1 MIKIQR
7 LFLLLAF
14 NITAYCTVFINQ
26 EGYLTSSEK
35 FVFTTSG
42 ADSFYICD
50 AATGRIKFRG
60 TLTSWT
66 VSDEMTGLTLSKG
79 NFTSFRETGR
89 YFISTKDG
97 ERSFEFSI
105 SDSVYENV
113 YKTSLKG
120 FYYWRCGSMLLG
132 AHAGVYYH
140 TACHTTDGFY
150 HTSTGLSGFRSVSG
164 GWHDAGDYGKY
175 IVNAGVTVSTML
187 LAYELFPDRF
197 YNDDLNIPESGNSIP
212 DLLDENKYE
221 IDWFL
226 KMQNTDGGVFFK
238 VTKNNFESFI
248 MPNYD
253 SGMRNIYTISSTA
266 TGDFASVLAKASRI
280 YSAFDTSFSIKCMAA
295 AELAWSYLEAHTS
308 IVPAG
313 GFKNPSDT
321 FTGGYG
327 DSDDRDERLWAAC
340 ELFLSTGKDKYHD
353 YFKSHYNEAGIF
365 TGAMGWGNVRS
376 LALLTYLLSDN
387 PNTDSSIKNT
397 LKAALKTYC
406 DKLVT
411 RRNASGFHLTLSSS
425 EFNWG
430 CNSDVLNKAI
440 LLIAEYQLTADMNYY
455 NTALDQ
461 LNYILG
467 CNAHNI
473 SFVTGTGTSS
483 VMHPHHRPS
492 EADKITAPVP
502 GLLAGG
508 PDKYLSDDVLKARF
522 NSSTPPALCYVDVME
537 SYASNEV
544 AINWNSPLVFV
555 TGFFKGVSK
564 PSGLGTLEQIIP
576 SQIEL
581 EQNFPNPF
589 NGSTVIRFHLPAE
602 EDITINIFD
611 SLGNLVHTKD
621 LDLCRS
627 GENYYTWNT
636 NDNTGNQPATGIYF
650 YQVIGRTYTAS
661 KKMILLK

>member
-1 MIKIQR
+1 
-7 LFLLLAF
+7 
-14 NITAYCTVFINQ
+14 
-26 EGYLTSSEK
+26 
-35 FVFTTSG
+35 
-42 ADSFYICD
+42 
-50 AATGRIKFRG
+50 
-60 TLTSWT
+60 
-66 VSDEMTGLTLSKG
+66 
-79 NFTSFRETGR
+79 
-89 YFISTKDG
+89 
-97 ERSFEFSI
+97 
-105 SDSVYENV
+105 
-113 YKTSLKG
+113 
-120 FYYWRCGSMLLG
+120 
-132 AHAGVYYH
+132 
-140 TACHTTDGFY
+140 
-150 HTSTGLSGFRSVSG
+150 
-164 GWHDAGDYGKY
+164 
-175 IVNAGVTVSTML
+175 ML

-197 YNDDLNIPESGNSIP
+197 SNDDLNIPESGNSIP

-221 IDWFL
+221 IDWFF

-253 SGMRNIYTISSTA
+253 SGMRNIYTVSSTA

-280 YSAFDTSFSIKCMAA
+280 YSAFDTSFSNKCLTA
-295 AELAWSYLEAHTS
+295 AELAWSYLEAHSS

-313 GFKNPSDT
+313 GFINPSDT

-340 ELFLSTGKDKYHD
+340 ELFLATGKEKYHN
-353 YFKSHYNEAGIF
+353 YFKAHYNEAGIF
-365 TGAMGWGNVRS
+365 TGVMGWGNVRS
-376 LALLTYLLSDN
+376 LVLLTYLLSDN
-387 PNTDSSIKNT
+387 PSTDLSIKNT

-411 RRNASGFHLTLSSS
+411 RRNSSGFHLTLSSS

-440 LLIAEYQLTADMNYY
+440 LLIAEYQLTNDMNYY

-467 CNAHNI
+467 CNAHNL

-508 PDKYLSDDVLKARF
+508 PNKYLGDDVLKAHF

-555 TGFFKGVSK
+555 TGFFKGAGK
-564 PSGLGTLEQIIP
+564 PSGIGSLEQIIP
-576 SQIEL
+576 SRIKL

-589 NGSTVIRFHLPAE
+589 NGSTVIRFHLPADE
-602 EDITINIFD
+602 NVTINIFD

-621 LDLCRS
+621 LDFCRS
-627 GENYYTWNT
+627 GENYYVWNS
-636 NDNTGNQPATGIYF
+636 NDGTVNQPATGIYF
-650 YQVIGRTYTAS
+650 YQVIGRTYAAS